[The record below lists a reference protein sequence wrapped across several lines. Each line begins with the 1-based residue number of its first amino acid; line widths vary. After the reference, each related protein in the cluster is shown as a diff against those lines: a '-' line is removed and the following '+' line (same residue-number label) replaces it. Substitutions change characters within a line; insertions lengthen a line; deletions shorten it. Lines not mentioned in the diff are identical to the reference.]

1 MGLRPA
7 QLKQVIRAASTGSR
21 IIADGKTVW
30 TGSTSSVFNSREAR
44 GAWEKKGADFEEKMK
59 SGKFF
64 NVVIKDFEGKSWV
77 TAETFD
83 LTGFVNQTQMEDW
96 SSANN
101 EVIGDWDGKK
111 VIESSMDSPR
121 NPDLPDHFEI
131 KRGGKTVHVQISPY
145 SWMNPHSQKTGF
157 SLSLEKNAPNIGREF
172 IEVSKAYSTMKKAD
186 VLKLANDWLKKNG
199 VEALEKAKTAWAD
212 HRKDSEKLTKKLD
225 KRDARD
231 DAAAKK
237 TGMKFKIVAVV
248 EPRTGSDFTIGWHSI
263 AKPSAAEIKRVLK
276 LHGSETFTNYKITE
290 L

>member
-1 MGLRPA
+1 MRISEIVDHYGQGNKDYQA
-7 QLKQVIRAASTGSR
+7 WIRACRKVAPDCQLSGS
-21 IIADGKTVW
+21 
-30 TGSTSSVFNSREAR
+30 
-44 GAWEKKGADFEEKMK
+44 
-59 SGKFF
+59 
-64 NVVIKDFEGKSWV
+64 
-77 TAETFD
+77 
-83 LTGFVNQTQMEDW
+83 VNQAQMVDW
-96 SSANN
+96 SSVNN

-111 VIESSMDSPR
+111 GVVHEPGSKGKKVTESSMDNPR

-131 KRGGKTVHVQISPY
+131 KHGGKTVHVQISPY

-225 KRDARD
+225 NRDARD

-263 AKPSAAEIKRVLK
+263 AKPSVAEIKKVLK